1 MDLQNVSFW
10 GSCSAGATDD
20 RGNWGRFGVICI
32 GLMLFRVSFER
43 FCIGFGAFRPQLFFS
58 FAGNH

>member
-1 MDLQNVSFW
+1 MENRQ
-10 GSCSAGATDD
+10 
-20 RGNWGRFGVICI
+20 NWGRFGVICI